1 MKKKVFV
8 PRSGQTLVE
17 FALILPIFLLVAV
30 VVLDL
35 GRAVYYYSTI
45 YNAAREGTRYGII
58 YPNDVAGM
66 ESTTIDYAYG
76 AGLDVFD
83 VTAGLGTPQV
93 IDGFPNPTV
102 QVTVTYSFTPV
113 TPLVS
118 SLLPGGQIILTSKAV
133 MRTETVP

>member
-1 MKKKVFV
+1 MNKQVFDS
-8 PRSGQTLVE
+8 RRGQNLVE

-58 YPNDVAGM
+58 YPNDVSGM

-76 AGLDVFD
+76 AGLEVSD

-102 QVTVTYSFTPV
+102 QVSVTYSFTPV
-113 TPLVS
+113 TPFVANLI
-118 SLLPGGQIILTSKAV
+118 PGGQITLTSEAV